1 VNLYWAGFALIVVS
15 VVSYNIAQKFV
26 PSNLNPFALLTV
38 VYGISGLVC
47 FVAALFSSG
56 KPEFTAISSAFT
68 GTNWTIW
75 LLALAV
81 VGIEVGYVVAFRAG
95 WKASLLAITVQATAL
110 LALAPIG
117 VLFFKE
123 KLSTL
128 NWFGLALC
136 LLGLVL
142 VTQRQS

>member
-15 VVSYNIAQKFV
+15 VVSYNIAQKFL
-26 PSNLNPFALLTV
+26 PTHLNPFALLTV
-38 VYGISGLVC
+38 VYLVAGLVC
-47 FVAALFSSG
+47 FLFALFSSG
-56 KPEFTAISSAFT
+56 KPEMTAISSAFT
-68 GTNWTIW
+68 GINWTIW

-81 VGIEVGYVVAFRAG
+81 VGIEVGYVIAFRAG

-123 KLSTL
+123 KLSIL
-128 NWFGLALC
+128 NWVGLALC

-142 VTQRQS
+142 VTQRQT

>member
-1 VNLYWAGFALIVVS
+1 MNLYWAGFALIVVS
-15 VVSYNIAQKFV
+15 VVSYNIAQKFL
-26 PSNLNPFALLTV
+26 PAHLNPFALLTV
-38 VYGISGLVC
+38 VYLVAGLVC
-47 FVAALFSSG
+47 FLFALFSSG
-56 KPEFTAISSAFT
+56 KPELSAISSAFT

-81 VGIEVGYVVAFRAG
+81 VGIEVGYVIAFRAG

-128 NWFGLALC
+128 NWLGLGLC
-136 LLGLVL
+136 LLGLIL
-142 VTQRQS
+142 VTQRQT

>member
-1 VNLYWAGFALIVVS
+1 MNLYWAGFALIVVS
-15 VVSYNIAQKFV
+15 VVTYNIAQKFL
-26 PSNLNPFALLTV
+26 PAQLNPFALLTV
-38 VYGISGLVC
+38 VYLVAGLIC

-56 KPEFTAISSAFT
+56 KPELTALSGAFA

-81 VGIEVGYVVAFRAG
+81 VGIEVGYVFAFRAG
-95 WKASLLAITVQATAL
+95 WKASLLSITVQATAL

-128 NWFGLALC
+128 NWVGLGLC

-142 VTQRQS
+142 VTLRPT

>member
-1 VNLYWAGFALIVVS
+1 MNLYWAGFTLIVVS
-15 VVSYNIAQKFV
+15 VVSYNIAQKFL
-26 PSNLNPFALLTV
+26 PAHLNPFAMLTV
-38 VYGISGLVC
+38 VYLVAGLIC
-47 FVAALFSSG
+47 FVFALFSSG
-56 KPEFTAISSAFT
+56 KPELTAISSAFA

-81 VGIEVGYVVAFRAG
+81 VGIEVGYVFAFRAG

-128 NWFGLALC
+128 NWVGLALC
-136 LLGLVL
+136 LAGLIL
-142 VTQRQS
+142 VSQRQT

>member
-1 VNLYWAGFALIVVS
+1 MNLYWAGFALIVVS
-15 VVSYNIAQKFV
+15 VVSYNIAQKFL
-26 PSNLNPFALLTV
+26 PAHLNPFALLTV
-38 VYGISGLVC
+38 VYLVAGIIC
-47 FVAALFSSG
+47 FGFALFASG
-56 KPEFTAISSAFT
+56 KPELTAISSAFA

-81 VGIEVGYVVAFRAG
+81 VGIEVGYVIAFRAG

-128 NWFGLALC
+128 NWVGLALC
-136 LLGLVL
+136 LAGLIL
-142 VTQRQS
+142 VSQRQT